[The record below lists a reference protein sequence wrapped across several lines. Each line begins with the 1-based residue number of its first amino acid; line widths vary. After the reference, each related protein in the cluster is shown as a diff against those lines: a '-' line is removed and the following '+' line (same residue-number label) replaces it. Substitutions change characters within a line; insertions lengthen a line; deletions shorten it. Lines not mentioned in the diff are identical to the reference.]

1 MRITVRRSHQK
12 QQNNLKMN
20 LKHTKRKRSPHNSNK
35 QTSVTL
41 ADSRKQLNKKK
52 NTMIALSMYDRLG
65 LYDPSNKYIINYK
78 HKDILQKYQE
88 ISKDRP
94 TKTNNLIQLYDI
106 IKNIELRG

>member
-1 MRITVRRSHQK
+1 
-12 QQNNLKMN
+12 
-20 LKHTKRKRSPHNSNK
+20 
-35 QTSVTL
+35 
-41 ADSRKQLNKKK
+41 
-52 NTMIALSMYDRLG
+52 MIALSMYDQLG

-78 HKDILQKYQE
+78 HKDILQKYHE